1 MRAVRPDIALMEQNG
16 ITGVALPRL
25 GDPSVIPL
33 WFGEGDMVTPDF
45 IRESAKQA
53 LDDGETFYVNTP
65 GLIELRTAIRDY
77 TNKLYGTSIDVERV
91 SVPGSSMLGVT
102 IAAQMAL
109 TRGDDALVVSPHWP
123 NIETTYAVT
132 GANVITVRQRET
144 PDGWQLTADEII
156 EACTP
161 KTRSIF
167 VNSPCNPTGWVMPR
181 EDQEKLLAH
190 CREHDILLIA
200 DEVYHRHY
208 YEAEAAPSFVEIAEE
223 DDPVVIVNGFSKAWA
238 MTGWRVGWVIAPR
251 SHGTHW
257 AIMSECFNTGS
268 TVFAQHACIKALEQG
283 EDVVNKLKEQ
293 YRQGGDM
300 LISMLGN
307 QPGIELC
314 APEGAFYA
322 FPRIKGI
329 DSSRRFAEALLA
341 EEDVGVAPGYTF
353 GDDNDEYIRICFAL
367 GLDRLS
373 EALDRIVRFVE
384 RHHNRKSP

>member
-53 LDDGETFYVNTP
+53 LDDGETFYVNTR

-109 TRGDDALVVSPHWP
+109 TRGDDALVVSPHSP

-181 EDQEKLLAH
+181 EDQEN
-190 CREHDILLIA
+190 CWPIA
-200 DEVYHRHY
+200 G
-208 YEAEAAPSFVEIAEE
+208 
-223 DDPVVIVNGFSKAWA
+223 N
-238 MTGWRVGWVIAPR
+238 MT
-251 SHGTHW
+251 S
-257 AIMSECFNTGS
+257 C
-268 TVFAQHACIKALEQG
+268 
-283 EDVVNKLKEQ
+283 
-293 YRQGGDM
+293 
-300 LISMLGN
+300 
-307 QPGIELC
+307 
-314 APEGAFYA
+314 
-322 FPRIKGI
+322 
-329 DSSRRFAEALLA
+329 
-341 EEDVGVAPGYTF
+341 
-353 GDDNDEYIRICFAL
+353 
-367 GLDRLS
+367 
-373 EALDRIVRFVE
+373 
-384 RHHNRKSP
+384 